1 LVLLVANMPTAPAQ
15 GTPGTTLFSDVYTLA
30 MPEARAFAP
39 GLDGGGRTYLFGGES
54 SGASTLSSILR
65 YEGNSKRATNSAQS
79 LPTQRAGATATFLE
93 WGNQGPVAG
102 YIAGGVLHGQ
112 YTAEI
117 LRFEFATEKISV
129 AQSRLPSPR
138 AFAAS
143 TGWSDGMLILGGD
156 SPAGM
161 LSEILFYRHMTGE
174 VTSQPV
180 TLTTPLA
187 GAAATQAGSQEIF
200 LFGGYAGSG
209 GTVPTKGILRYDPNS
224 NSVLTM
230 GATLPTPRAHMA
242 AAWNG
247 NRIILAGGSATANGV
262 TTFYDDVFSYDPSTD
277 RLETLPVKLPSP
289 RAGMYATWYGSVLY
303 LLGGI
308 DANGPSKEIMR
319 VAGFEWNFRFD
330 ESRVEIKSGESKLVS
345 GTVTSSSYSGN
356 INFNWGQT
364 PFAINAQNLNVGPGQ
379 SVRFFIDVGV
389 GGGFTGGTY
398 KIVINGNDNRGTSLE
413 TILEVVVPGD
423 EGFAA
428 VLPSPREGTAAAYGG
443 GGRFFVFGGRE
454 NTLDEVVEYD
464 AATDESRVVA
474 RLPVALAGLSA
485 VAAEKLVDG
494 NRTCDAAGCPIY
506 LFGGWSN
513 DHNAKNYI
521 LGFDPATNTVA
532 LKRMALPKQTS
543 EAAVAWVPE
552 VGAAFIFGG
561 ADREGGTRYDQ
572 IVRYDPVKD
581 EVWTMGAKLP
591 RALFQATAVAHDG
604 KVLIFGGEDTSDVL
618 RAEILEYDPGSD
630 TITTKGSTLPTPTSA
645 MAGVL
650 VEDRIILFGGTSGS
664 ISSSILR
671 YDPKTDA
678 LESLDLSLPVAAG
691 WASGATDARDGTTLI
706 FGGRKSDGSATN
718 GIMKF
723 DGERLLGGAG
733 TRIVKADWLFK
744 IEEAKIALSGQGDL
758 KAVKG
763 SVIANNYSGA
773 VRLNVEW
780 PQGIDVRPASL
791 DLVVAA
797 GRTEEF
803 FFNVEHFGK
812 ENGEHGITF
821 RAQADRGEDQE
832 RPLLVTLEGGDAPR
846 GEGRPGNE
854 GADTRAVPAD
864 PGGGFSD
871 VGTLPSA
878 RQNAAAVRWA
888 DGSIYFIGGSSSGD
902 EILLLN
908 TNRGDEDAAER
919 PAPLVAPGA
928 VAARL
933 PEPLVARGAVLYVPP
948 GRDGKCDAANACTI
962 LIMGGMSN
970 GTPSSA
976 ILSWAP
982 GDAEVVKRSAVL
994 PQGRSHFAAV
1004 YHEGSGRAYLLGGL
1018 AAGASTDSVL
1028 IYDAA
1033 KEEVSP
1039 GARLP
1044 FPVYQSSAV
1053 LLGDKI
1059 LVFGGRD
1066 SEARDEIIEY
1076 DIPTDSVS
1084 LRSARLPAATWGS
1097 AAFVADGKAYI
1108 LGGAAQGT
1116 GSSITRYDPVADVAT
1131 TLNVNLP
1138 TQLSGAAMAY
1148 DPGANKIYLA
1158 GGEIVGSGAT
1168 ATILSVDVATLTDAR
1183 APQDDLLGQLLAPV
1197 AAVTLAGGVGYV
1209 ATNPKMRARIGA
1221 LTTRVFRPREGFP
1234 SRSGGP
1240 TRYVIERE
1248 LGKGGAGA
1256 AYLARDELLGRK
1268 VVIKKI
1274 FSKGLGAEARDML
1287 LREAR
1292 SASMVTHANLVTIY
1306 DVTQLEGQDVLVMEY
1321 VPGGSLEDALKRG
1334 RMEESVAIL
1343 MTTRVLRGLAALH
1356 RAGIVHRDM
1365 KPGNILLTGEL
1376 MPKISD
1382 MGIARAPGEAHLSM
1396 PGVQPGTLLYMSPE
1410 QARGEEIDQRSD
1422 LYSIAAVIYE
1432 LLTGKFYL
1440 GQIEQNEYSL
1450 RKAIVESPPVLPLE
1464 NVRAG
1469 LNAIL
1474 EKALAKR
1481 PADRFQSA
1489 DELRSALES
1498 LADWDPGKTATN

>member
-1 LVLLVANMPTAPAQ
+1 MRSSGHRIQAGITLVFVLLIANLPTVPAQ
-15 GTPGTTLFSDVYTLA
+15 ATTGTTIFSEAYSLGL
-30 MPEARAFAP
+30 PEVRAFAA

-54 SGASTLSSILR
+54 SPTSPLSSILR
-65 YEGNSKRATNSAQS
+65 FEGNSKRATNSAQV
-79 LPTQRAGATATFLE
+79 LPAQRAGATATILE

-102 YIAGGVLHGQ
+102 YIAGGVGEGQ

-117 LRFEFATEKISV
+117 LRFEFATEKVSV
-129 AQSRLPSPR
+129 AQGRLPSPR

-143 TGWSDGMLILGGD
+143 TGWADGMLILGGD

-161 LSEILFYRHMTGE
+161 LSEIVFYRHMTGE
-174 VTSQPV
+174 VTSQPA
-180 TLTTPLA
+180 LLPTPLA
-187 GAAATQAGSQEIF
+187 GAAASQAGSQELY

-209 GTVPTKGILRYDPNS
+209 GTVPTKGILRYDANS
-224 NSVLTM
+224 NAILTM

-303 LLGGI
+303 LLGGA
-308 DANGPSKEIMR
+308 DANGPSKEIFR
-319 VAGFEWNFRFD
+319 IAGFDWNFRFD
-330 ESRVEIKSGESKLVS
+330 EPRVEIKSGESKLVS
-345 GTVTSSSYSGN
+345 GTVTSASYSGN

-379 SVRFFIDVGV
+379 SVRFFVDVGV
-389 GGGFTGGTY
+389 GGGFAGGTY
-398 KIVINGNDNRGTSLE
+398 KIVIHANDNRGTSLE

-423 EGFAA
+423 EGFSA

-454 NTLDEVVEYD
+454 NMLDEVVEYD

-485 VAAEKLVDG
+485 VAAEQLVDG
-494 NRTCDAAGCPIY
+494 NRTCDAAGCPLY

-532 LKRMALPKQTS
+532 LKRVALPKQTS

-561 ADREGGTRYDQ
+561 ADREGGTRHDQ

-581 EVWTMGAKLP
+581 EVRTMGAKLP

-604 KVLIFGGEDTSDVL
+604 KVLIFGGEDTSDNL
-618 RAEILEYDPGSD
+618 RAEILEYDPHTD
-630 TITTKGSTLPTPTSA
+630 TIITKGSTLPAPTSA
-645 MAGVL
+645 MTGVL
-650 VEDRIILFGGTSGS
+650 VEDRILLFGGASGS
-664 ISSSILR
+664 ISSGILR

-678 LESLDLSLPVAAG
+678 LESLDLSLPVAVG
-691 WASGATDARDGTTLI
+691 WASGATDPRDGTALI
-706 FGGRKSDGSATN
+706 FGGRKVDGSATN

-723 DGERLLGGAG
+723 DRERLLGGGASPIG
-733 TRIVKADWLFK
+733 KADWLFQ
-744 IEEAKIALSGQGDL
+744 IEETRTTLAGQGDL

-763 SVIANNYSGA
+763 LVIANNYSG
-773 VRLNVEW
+773 VVKINIEW
-780 PQGIDVRPASL
+780 PQGIDVRPGSL
-791 DLVVAA
+791 DLVLAP
-797 GRTEEF
+797 GKIEEF

-812 ENGEHGITF
+812 ENGEFGITF
-821 RAQADRGEDQE
+821 IAQADRGEEQ
-832 RPLLVTLEGGDAPR
+832 RRQLLVTLQGGDAGGGLKR
-846 GEGRPGNE
+846 NE
-854 GADTRAVPAD
+854 GTATERPAD
-864 PGGGFSD
+864 PGNAFSEL
-871 VGTLPSA
+871 GALPSP
-878 RQNAAAVRWA
+878 RKNAAAVRWR
-888 DGSIYFIGGSSSGD
+888 DGSIYVIGGSSSEN
-902 EILLLN
+902 EILLLDN
-908 TNRGDEDAAER
+908 GPSEATMTGRLSV
-919 PAPLVAPGA
+919 PLVAPG
-928 VAARL
+928 VVVYKPPQQDGTCAAQA
-933 PEPLVARGAVLYVPP
+933 E
-948 GRDGKCDAANACTI
+948 CTI
-962 LIMGGMSN
+962 LIIGGMSD
-970 GTPSSA
+970 GSPSA
-976 ILSWAP
+976 DIYSWVP
-982 GDAEVVKRSAVL
+982 GDANVVERGAAL

-1004 YHEGSGRAYLLGGL
+1004 YHEASGRAYLLGGL
-1018 AAGASTDSVL
+1018 AGGASTNTVL
-1028 IYDAA
+1028 IYDPAR
-1033 KEEVSP
+1033 ETITE

-1044 FPVYQSSAV
+1044 FPVYESSAV
-1053 LLGDKI
+1053 LLEDQI

-1066 SEARDEIIEY
+1066 SEARDEIMAY
-1076 DIPTDSVS
+1076 DIRTDAVS
-1084 LRSARLPAATWGS
+1084 LKSARLPAATWGS

-1108 LGGAAQGT
+1108 LGGAATGT
-1116 GSSITRYDPVADVAT
+1116 GSSITRYDPVGDVAT

-1148 DPGANKIYLA
+1148 DPGANRIYLA
-1158 GGEIVGSGAT
+1158 GGEIAGSGAT

-1234 SRSGGP
+1234 SSTGGP
-1240 TRYVIERE
+1240 VRYVIERE
-1248 LGKGGAGA
+1248 LGKGGAGT

-1343 MTTRVLRGLAALH
+1343 MATRVLRGLAALH

-1365 KPGNILLTGEL
+1365 KPGNILLTAEL

-1440 GQIEQNEYSL
+1440 GQVEQNEYSV

-1481 PADRFQSA
+1481 PPDRFQSA